1 MRIQGIGRWPVWR
14 AIVVGCGSLALVVPS
29 LTGTLRGAPREPVR
43 AVRPQSS
50 KPKPLP
56 LTKDEKELLDATVDK
71 ALAYLAGHHNSD
83 GSFQTAPIAR
93 PAVTS
98 LCVMAFLSRGYLP
111 GDGKY
116 ADNINAAID
125 YVLQFQDAESGAITP
140 LAGDTGVGRRNLG
153 LWNRAA
159 AYTHGI
165 CGTMLAD
172 VYPYTGRLQYR
183 REMAETEAAQTD
195 LRRHEQVEKAVRKAL
210 TFTHNHQMLPKTVF
224 GEQGGWRYIETS
236 MRNDSDLSVT
246 AWMIM
251 FLHSS
256 QKSGFRVPASW
267 MKGGLKFVHHT
278 FSKKQHGFVYVLAET
293 NRHCTRA
300 TVGGGIL
307 CLLLGGE
314 EVSQPVKEGVD
325 YIFKHPFEP
334 YGRSWEPGDRYH
346 YSAFYCSQAMGLLGG
361 PVFRDF
367 YPGLL
372 RILSEHQHADG
383 SWDAEQF
390 HEESSYGEVYT
401 TALAVLSLSPPY
413 QMLETYKR

>member
-1 MRIQGIGRWPVWR
+1 MRFTAAARRRTGRRQIWR
-14 AIVVGCGSLALVVPS
+14 TVAVGFGLLSVVEFGRGSLSA
-29 LTGTLRGAPREPVR
+29 AAREPVW
-43 AVRPQSS
+43 AVRPQSGR
-50 KPKPLP
+50 PKPLP
-56 LTKDEKELLDATVDK
+56 LTDDERHQLDAMVDR
-71 ALAYLAGHHNSD
+71 ALAFLASHQNSD
-83 GSFQTAPIAR
+83 GSFQTVAIAR

-98 LCVMAFLSRGYLP
+98 LCVMAFLSRGYRP
-111 GDGKY
+111 GEGRY
-116 ADNINAAID
+116 AANIESAID

-140 LAGDTGVGRRNLG
+140 LVEGRHG
-153 LWNRAA
+153 FWNRAA

-172 VYPYTGRLQYR
+172 VFPYTGRLQYR
-183 REMAETEAAQTD
+183 RGVGETDAAQVD
-195 LRRHEQVEKAVRKAL
+195 RRRHEQLDKAVRKAL
-210 TFTHNHQMLPKTVF
+210 SFTRSQQALPKQVF
-224 GEQGGWRYIETS
+224 GEQGGWRYLEVS

-251 FLHSS
+251 FLHSA
-256 QKSGFRVPASW
+256 QKSGFRVPESW
-267 MKGGLKFVHHT
+267 MKSGLRFVHHT
-278 FSKKQHGFVYVLAET
+278 FSKKQHGFAYVLSET

-314 EVSQPVKEGVD
+314 QASPQIKEAVD
-325 YIFKHPFEP
+325 WIFKHPFEP
-334 YGRSWEPGDRYH
+334 YNRSWEPGDRYH
-346 YSAFYCSQAMGLLGG
+346 YSAFYCSQAMGLIGG

-372 RILSEHQHADG
+372 RVLSENQHSDG

-390 HEESSYGEVYT
+390 HEESTYGEVYT
-401 TALAVLSLSPPY
+401 TALAVLALSPPY